1 MQPSKRAASSIVAFC
16 VRPYPIHSGELTLAL
31 QVTSLDII
39 AVFVSPVN
47 SAVTLERSYLNY
59 SHRQRQ
65 KSLIIVNVVDL
76 VLKFVLAA
84 VYLLQQQHHVITLN
98 FLPSR
103 HFDS

>member
-1 MQPSKRAASSIVAFC
+1 M
-16 VRPYPIHSGELTLAL
+16 LAL

-84 VYLLQQQHHVITLN
+84 VYLLQQQQNVNTLN

>member
-1 MQPSKRAASSIVAFC
+1 MPPSRKGVLFIVAYYA
-16 VRPYPIHSGELTLAL
+16 RPYQILSGELTIR
-31 QVTSLDII
+31 VKSFSGHNC
-39 AVFVSPVN
+39 VFFSPMN

-84 VYLLQQQHHVITLN
+84 VYLLQQQHHVML
-98 FLPSR
+98 
-103 HFDS
+103 

>member
-1 MQPSKRAASSIVAFC
+1 M
-16 VRPYPIHSGELTLAL
+16 AL
-31 QVTSLDII
+31 HVKSLDII
-39 AVFVSPVN
+39 VVFLAPVN

-84 VYLLQQQHHVITLN
+84 VYLLQQQHHVNILN
-98 FLPSR
+98 FFSNR
-103 HFDS
+103 HSDS